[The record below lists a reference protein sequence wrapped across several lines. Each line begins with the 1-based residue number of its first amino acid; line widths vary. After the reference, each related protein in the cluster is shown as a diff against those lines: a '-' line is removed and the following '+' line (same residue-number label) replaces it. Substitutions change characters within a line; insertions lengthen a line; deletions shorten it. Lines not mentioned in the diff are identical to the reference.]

1 MKFIVNRDEF
11 IQNLNAAD
19 SIINVKS
26 PLAILLNVYI
36 EAQDDGSIILLSY
49 NGEHGVKVEAAGIV
63 ESAGKVSL
71 LSKKLL
77 EVVRRIPGDKIV
89 FESKPENENEI
100 QVHPEGADNPLFHLN
115 GVSADAYPVFNEF
128 NWESYIKIAQETME
142 EQIRATEY
150 AVSNDMAKAA
160 FTGTYIEEA
169 VDGLLSFVTTDG
181 KRLSVITREY
191 EEKQGSVDTGIII
204 PQKIFKTIH
213 GILHTGD
220 VQLAVHN
227 NQAFFKIGN
236 VYIFANLVEGKF
248 PNYKDVIPAEQVNR
262 AVLDA
267 DSYLSAVETVSVISD
282 PESGKIKLTLSNNTL
297 SISTAHPIYGEARQD
312 VDVEYKGSEISIAIN
327 FRSLIDYLKVVAGR
341 KIEMVVNSQSSPVM
355 LKVIGDD
362 QFVYIT
368 MPMKLN
374 D

>member
-11 IQNLNAAD
+11 IQNLTAAD

-36 EAQDDGSIILLSY
+36 EAQADGTIILLSY
-49 NGEHGVKVEAAGIV
+49 NGEHGVKVEAAGVV
-63 ESAGKVSL
+63 ETEGKVSL

-77 EVVRRIPGDKIV
+77 EVVRRMPGDKII
-89 FESKPENENEI
+89 FESKSDNENEI
-100 QVHPEGADNPLFHLN
+100 QVHPEGADNPLFNLN

-128 NWESYIKIAQETME
+128 NWESYIKIAQETMD
-142 EQIRATEY
+142 EQITATEY
-150 AVSNDMAKAA
+150 AVSNDLSKSA

-169 VDGLLSFVTTDG
+169 VDGFLSFVTTDG

-191 EEKQGSVDTGIII
+191 EEKEGKIDTGIII

-213 GILHTGD
+213 SILHTGD

-236 VYIFANLVEGKF
+236 VYIFSNLVEGKF
-248 PNYKDVIPAEQVNR
+248 PNYKDVIPAEQVNI
-262 AVLDA
+262 AQLDS
-267 DSYLSAVETVSVISD
+267 DSFLSAVETVSVISD
-282 PESGKIKLTLSNNTL
+282 PESGKIKLTMKDNNL
-297 SISTAHPIYGEARQD
+297 GISTAHPIYGIAHQD
-312 VDVEYKGSEISIAIN
+312 VAIEYKGAEISIAIN
-327 FRSLIDYLKVVAGR
+327 YKSLIDYLKVVSGK
-341 KIEMVVNSQSSPVM
+341 KIQMVINSQSSPVV
-355 LKVIGDD
+355 LNVIGDD

>member
-11 IQNLNAAD
+11 IQNLTAAD

-36 EAQDDGSIILLSY
+36 EAQADGSIILLSY

-63 ESAGKVSL
+63 ETAGKVSL

-77 EVVRRIPGDKIV
+77 EVVRRMPGDKIV
-89 FESKPENENEI
+89 FESKSDNDNEI
-100 QVHPEGADNPLFHLN
+100 QVHPEGQDNPLFHLN

-150 AVSNDMAKAA
+150 AVSGDLAKSA
-160 FTGTYIEEA
+160 FTGTYIEES
-169 VDGLLSFVTTDG
+169 VDGFLSFVTTDG

-191 EEKQGSVDTGIII
+191 EEKEGKVETGIII

-248 PNYKDVIPAEQVNR
+248 PNYKDVIPGEQINKATLESDVFL
-262 AVLDA
+262 A
-267 DSYLSAVETVSVISD
+267 AVETVSVISD
-282 PESGKIKLTLSNNTL
+282 PESGKIKLTLKDNVL
-297 SISTAHPIYGEARQD
+297 SIATAHPIYGVARQD
-312 VDVEYKGSEISIAIN
+312 LTVDYKGSEISIAIN
-327 FRSLIDYLKVVAGR
+327 FRSLIDYLKVIAGK

-362 QFVYIT
+362 QFIYIT